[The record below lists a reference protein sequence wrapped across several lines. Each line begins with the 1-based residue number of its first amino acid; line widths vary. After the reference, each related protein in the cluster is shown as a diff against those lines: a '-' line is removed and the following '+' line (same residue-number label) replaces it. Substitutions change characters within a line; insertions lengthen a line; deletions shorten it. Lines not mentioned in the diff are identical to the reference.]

1 MIVASIIGQHMAI
14 TSFYVQFKDYKMNI
28 IPVFNFNSNELIRFK
43 DQYLID
49 EHYTFKYL
57 EYHWYNSLPVIVKDI
72 RKVWIKSGI
81 QYIVNHGNFKT
92 LEASLEYQQ
101 NTNSEVI

>member
-1 MIVASIIGQHMAI
+1 MS
-14 TSFYVQFKDYKMNI
+14 I
-28 IPVFNFNSNELIRFK
+28 IPVFNFNSKELTIFK

-57 EYHWYNSLPVIVKDI
+57 EHHWYNSLPIIVKDI

-81 QYIVNHGNFKT
+81 QYIVNHGSFKT
-92 LEASLEYQQ
+92 LETSLVYQQ
-101 NTNSEVI
+101 NTISEVI

>member
-1 MIVASIIGQHMAI
+1 
-14 TSFYVQFKDYKMNI
+14 MNI
-28 IPVFNFNSNELIRFK
+28 IPIFNFNSDELIRFK

-49 EHYTFKYL
+49 ENYTFKYV
-57 EYHWYNSLPVIVKDI
+57 EHCWYNSLPIIVKDI

-92 LEASLEYQQ
+92 LETSLAYQQ
-101 NTNSEVI
+101 NTISEVI